1 MYFTFK
7 AQRGLELIKR
17 KNLILFV
24 IFIAIFFVIL
34 IAYFGLRL
42 ASAISIYLWSFASGS
57 WVLSMR

>member
-1 MYFTFK
+1 MNFTFK
-7 AQRGLELIKR
+7 TQRGLELIKR
-17 KNLILFV
+17 KILILFV